1 LYCSQDEDEKMMA
14 NSHLL
19 IRTIGKCGTH
29 VPIILTRKMKSAV
42 DALVANWKIVGFSDS
57 NPYVFGIPG
66 CDTHLKAWTI
76 LNAICRKLK
85 LPGITS
91 STLQKYLATT
101 AQSLDLTNQ
110 QIGWMSRH
118 LGHSIDVHTKYY
130 RKHDRVIELGK
141 ITKLLHASQEGSL
154 HKNRGKTIE
163 TMEVVEWDLQDYPID
178 RIELDGSNKNAL
190 SAQTSSADEEP
201 QGPRGRTGTKSRK
214 KKSSSTKSC
223 ETNLRERKE
232 ILQFFA
238 ELIKVKKV
246 PGKKQVMHY
255 LKESSSQLEW
265 KAVKN
270 IVHSRVQCLKK
281 ATKVEKEGK

>member
-1 LYCSQDEDEKMMA
+1 
-14 NSHLL
+14 
-19 IRTIGKCGTH
+19 
-29 VPIILTRKMKSAV
+29 MKSAI
-42 DALVANWKIVGFSDS
+42 DALVADRKIVGFLDS

-66 CDTHLKAWTI
+66 RDTHLKAWTI
-76 LNAICRKLK
+76 LNAICQKLK

-91 STLQKYLATT
+91 TSLRKYLATT

-110 QIGWMSRH
+110 QIGWVSHHM
-118 LGHSIDVHTKYY
+118 GHSIDVHTKYY
-130 RKHDRVIELGK
+130 RKQDRVIELGK

-163 TMEVVEWDLQDYPID
+163 TMEVAEWDLQDYPID
-178 RIELDGSNKNAL
+178 RIGSDGSNKNAL
-190 SAQTSSADEEP
+190 SAQSALSSEDEEP
-201 QGPRGRTGTKSRK
+201 QGPQGRTGTKSRK

-246 PGKKQVMHY
+246 PGK
-255 LKESSSQLEW
+255 ESSSQLEW

-270 IVHSRVQCLKK
+270 IVHSRIQCLKK

>member
-1 LYCSQDEDEKMMA
+1 
-14 NSHLL
+14 
-19 IRTIGKCGTH
+19 
-29 VPIILTRKMKSAV
+29 
-42 DALVANWKIVGFSDS
+42 LVADRKIVGFLDS

-66 CDTHLKAWTI
+66 RDTHLKAWTI
-76 LNAICRKLK
+76 LNAICKKLN

-91 STLQKYLATT
+91 TSLRKYLATT

-110 QIGWMSRH
+110 QIGWVSHHM
-118 LGHSIDVHTKYY
+118 GHSIDVHTKYY
-130 RKHDRVIELGK
+130 RKQDRVIELGK

-163 TMEVVEWDLQDYPID
+163 TMEVAEWDLHDYPID
-178 RIELDGSNKNAL
+178 RIDSDGSNENAGSASAQSAL
-190 SAQTSSADEEP
+190 SSAEEEP

-214 KKSSSTKSC
+214 KKSSFTKSC

-270 IVHSRVQCLKK
+270 IVPSRIQCLKK
-281 ATKVEKEGK
+281 VTKVEKEGK